1 MRLPDDLPQHLL
13 GAPTIKN
20 RLPGLRAPARERI
33 GWVDFLRVTA
43 CFLAV
48 FSHSCPPLV
57 GVFDSDRATFLQ
69 RALAGSLIRV
79 CVPLFVL

>member
-1 MRLPDDLPQHLL
+1 M
-13 GAPTIKN
+13 KN
-20 RLPGLRAPARERI
+20 RLPDPGAPARERI

-57 GVFDSDRATFLQ
+57 GVFDSDRATFL
-69 RALAGSLIRV
+69 
-79 CVPLFVL
+79 

>member
-57 GVFDSDRATFLQ
+57 GVFDSDRATFL
-69 RALAGSLIRV
+69 
-79 CVPLFVL
+79 